1 MTMEVVHCTINCR
14 GRLLTLDEPRV
25 MGILNV
31 TPDSFYDG
39 GFYQEEGEMLTQVE
53 RMLDEGASIIDIG
66 GMSTRPGSAGISE
79 EEELRRVM
87 PVVEGV
93 VRRFPE
99 AILSIDTVHSRVARE
114 TINAGAHLINDV
126 SAGRMDQAMYQI
138 VAELEAPYVLMHMQ
152 GTPATMQQQPSYQEV
167 SLEILDFF
175 IVEVGRLRDLGVKDI
190 ILDPGFGFGKSLQHN
205 YELLNKMH
213 IFKILDLPV
222 LAGISRKGMIH
233 RLLQITPQEA
243 LNGTTALH
251 MVCLQQGASILRAHD
266 VKEAVEVI
274 RLWRQLEEHKTKNR

>member
-1 MTMEVVHCTINCR
+1 MEVVHCTINCR

-66 GMSTRPGSAGISE
+66 GMSTRPGSAGISQ

-87 PVVEGV
+87 PVVEGI

-114 TINAGAHLINDV
+114 TIAAGAHLINDV

-152 GTPATMQQQPSYQEV
+152 GTPATMQQQPSYREV

-274 RLWRQLEEHKTKNR
+274 RLWHQLEEHKTKNR